1 MRQTMKKPNTDKAL
15 RAYRDWLPELGS
27 RTWIDPAA
35 VVIGRVRLGDDVSVW
50 PGAVLRG
57 DVERIEVGAGSNI
70 QDNAVLHV
78 THDGPYSPGGFP
90 CIVGANVT
98 VGHSAVLHA
107 CRIGDSTLI
116 GMGAIVLDGANIAD
130 HAMIGAGALVSPGT
144 EVGAGQLWLGAP
156 ARYVRDLSQRELD
169 MLDYSAR
176 NYIRLKDDYLQQQS

>member
-1 MRQTMKKPNTDKAL
+1 MSRV
-15 RAYRDWLPELGS
+15 RAFREWLPELGS
-27 RTWIDPAA
+27 RTYIDPAA
-35 VVIGRVRLGDDVSVW
+35 VVIGRVALGDDVSIW

-78 THDGPYSPGGFP
+78 THDGPYTPGGFP
-90 CIVGANVT
+90 CIVGTNVT

-116 GMGAIVLDGANIAD
+116 GMGAIVLDGAKIAD

-144 EVGAGQLWLGAP
+144 EVGAGQLWLGSP
-156 ARYVRDLSQRELD
+156 ARHVRDLTTGELD

-176 NYIRLKDDYLQQQS
+176 NYIKLKDEYLQQQGIEA

>member
-1 MRQTMKKPNTDKAL
+1 MSRV
-15 RAYRDWLPELGS
+15 RAYRQWLPELGC
-27 RTWIDPAA
+27 RTYIDPAA
-35 VVIGRVRLGDDVSVW
+35 VVIGRVALGDDVSIW

-78 THDGPYSPGGFP
+78 THDGPYTPGGFP

-116 GMGAIVLDGANIAD
+116 GMGAIVLDGAKIAD

-144 EVGAGQLWLGAP
+144 EVAAGQLWLGSP
-156 ARYVRDLSQRELD
+156 ARHVRDLTTGELD

-176 NYIRLKDDYLQQQS
+176 NYIKLKDEYLQQQGIEE